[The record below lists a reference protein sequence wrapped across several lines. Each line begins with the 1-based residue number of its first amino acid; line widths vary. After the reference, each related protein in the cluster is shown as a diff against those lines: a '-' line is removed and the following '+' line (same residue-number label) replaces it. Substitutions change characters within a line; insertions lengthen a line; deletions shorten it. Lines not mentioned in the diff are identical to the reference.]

1 MKDYQKSFELNQN
14 SWDRRTPIHIDSHFY
29 DNIGFF
35 EGRNS
40 LKHIEL
46 KLLGN
51 VKENPF
57 FTYNV
62 TLDKIPCL
70 FQEWALK

>member
-1 MKDYQKSFELNQN
+1 MKDYQKNFELNQN

-46 KLLGN
+46 
-51 VKENPF
+51 
-57 FTYNV
+57 
-62 TLDKIPCL
+62 
-70 FQEWALK
+70 